1 VTLADDLAL
10 LNDRSRPLEVRLGAI
25 GRLARIGGV
34 YTEEEMWAELRE
46 QQAQGRNAPQRQ
58 ALWDLQQRASDDTES
73 EELRLA
79 CIEAFAHISNDQYVI
94 DLRPLTHVKTRN
106 ATVRR
111 AGIKAATEVR
121 PHPRFNALIADQ
133 LAQCEQGNIYTLRS
147 VVSDWGARAGVLQTI
162 DRWRLHEDPER
173 RSEAAYCLAWLGDTS
188 LAIHNLAHDPDP
200 GVRRFA
206 AISLGIFGFGTP
218 EEARALR
225 AVLKDTDVSK
235 EVRQS
240 LKGLGLLPIPRPG
253 RPKPPAGIAADPDR
267 AQWWQMLAGL
277 SRRLLAKEENR
288 IQIDETVVKSGWLGL
303 PPASD
308 GEIAH
313 LERRLRKTLPP
324 SFKQFL
330 RVSNGWLRGPSY
342 PERWYGTGEIGWF
355 RDLEAEYV
363 RIWTDNSGPVPDDEY
378 FVYGP
383 KQQTPA
389 VRAEYVAACLQVSDV
404 IDGYV
409 YLLNPE
415 VISPEGEWEAWVL
428 GSKLPGAIR
437 YRSWRELVA
446 AEVAKL
452 GG

>member
-1 VTLADDLAL
+1 MTLTDDLAL
-10 LNDRSRPLEVRLGAI
+10 LNDRPRPLEERLGAI
-25 GRLARIGGV
+25 RRLARTRGV
-34 YTEEEMWAELRE
+34 STEEEMWAEHRE
-46 QQAQGRNAPQRQ
+46 YGAQGRASPQRQ
-58 ALWDLQQRASDDTES
+58 ALWDLQQRASDETES

-79 CIEAFAHISNDQYVI
+79 CIDAFARISNDQYVI
-94 DLRPLTHVKTRN
+94 DLRPLTGLKTRN

-111 AGIKAATEVR
+111 AAIKAATVVR
-121 PHPRFNALIADQ
+121 PHPRHDALIADQ
-133 LAQCEQGNIYTLRS
+133 LAQCEQSNIYTLRS
-147 VVSDWGARAGVLQTI
+147 LVSGWGARPGVLQTI
-162 DRWRLHEDPER
+162 DRWRRHEDPER
-173 RSEAAYCLAWLGDTS
+173 RSEAAYCLAWLGDTA

-200 GVRRFA
+200 RVRRFA
-206 AISLGIFGFGTP
+206 AVSLRVFGFGTP
-218 EEARALR
+218 EEERALR
-225 AVLKDTDVSK
+225 AVLNDTDVSK

-240 LKGLGLLPIPRPG
+240 LKALGLLPIPKPG

-267 AQWWQMLAGL
+267 AQWWQTLAGL

-288 IQIDETVVKSGWLGL
+288 IQIEEMVVKSGWLGL
-303 PPASD
+303 PPDSD
-308 GEIAH
+308 GEIAN
-313 LERRLRKTLPP
+313 LERRLGTTLPP
-324 SFKQFL
+324 SFRQFL
-330 RVSNGWLRGPSY
+330 QVSNGWLRGPSY

-363 RIWTDNSGPVPDDEY
+363 RIWAENIGPVPDDEY

-383 KQQTPA
+383 KQESTA
-389 VRAEYVAACLQVSDV
+389 IRAEYVAACLQVSDV

-437 YRSWRELVA
+437 YRSWWELVA

-452 GG
+452 GR